1 MVKGYQMLCFLL
13 ALIQAKLSSLEIR
26 SLKSSKVAPPSG
38 QPVVPFPHVEH
49 LAHKVDKVGV
59 GGHPC
64 IESFTLKLPQL
75 TLGGRDV
82 LRDLQDVVLVVVD
95 GNIENTVTISVP
107 RNEFVLQ
114 PLDIQLVDGPNE
126 WQIPQAAK
134 GDAKSRLLK
143 RLNAEVIEHCRR
155 ILSLLCSKIDL
166 TLCGVS
172 QFGRFR
178 GKSRGSLQT
187 SDSI

>member
-1 MVKGYQMLCFLL
+1 MLPR
-13 ALIQAKLSSLEIR
+13 IQGNTIGRDMPRLFRRMEPVH
-26 SLKSSKVAPPSG
+26 VAPPSG
-38 QPVVPFPHVEH
+38 QPVVPLPHVEH
-49 LAHKVDKVGV
+49 LAHKVDKIGV

-64 IESFTLKLPQL
+64 IESFTLKLPQR
-75 TLGGRDV
+75 TPGGRDV

-126 WQIPQAAK
+126 WQIPQAAE

-143 RLNAEVIEHCRR
+143 RPNAEAIDDCRR
-155 ILSLLCSKIDL
+155 ILFLLRSKIDL
-166 TLCGVS
+166 TLLGVS
-172 QFGRFR
+172 RLGRFL